1 MNDVNLKGI
10 VTGAGKGIGFSTCKL
25 FLEKNYKIIAIT
37 RSKSIKLNNLK
48 NKYKS
53 NLEIYYVDLTKFDAV
68 SSICKVIFKKNK
80 NINFLVNNAGVR
92 FRKSFESTSLND
104 IMHVFN
110 NNILSQL
117 NLTKNYLLNIN
128 KRKNN
133 SIVFI
138 SSIVG
143 PKGFKDL
150 SVYAATKG
158 AIESFS
164 RSLAIEYSSKKIRIN
179 CISPGFINTS
189 YASNFKRNK
198 KKLYNW
204 TIEKTPMNRW
214 GESNE
219 IANVIDFLVSN
230 KSSYIT
236 GENIFVD
243 GGWVAS

>member
-1 MNDVNLKGI
+1 M
-10 VTGAGKGIGFSTCKL
+10 
-25 FLEKNYKIIAIT
+25 
-37 RSKSIKLNNLK
+37 
-48 NKYKS
+48 
-53 NLEIYYVDLTKFDAV
+53 
-68 SSICKVIFKKNK
+68 
-80 NINFLVNNAGVR
+80 
-92 FRKSFESTSLND
+92 
-104 IMHVFN
+104 
-110 NNILSQL
+110 
-117 NLTKNYLLNIN
+117 
-128 KRKNN
+128 
-133 SIVFI
+133 
-138 SSIVG
+138 
-143 PKGFKDL
+143 